1 VIIVAGSEKESA
13 DIVNALAPEHLELM
27 VKNPRSYAR
36 HVVNAGSIFLGS
48 WSTEA
53 LGDYVAGPNHTLPT
67 SGSAR
72 FSSPLGVADFM
83 KFSNVIDVSRSALRR
98 LAPHVRELARA
109 EGLFAHEKSVMMRE
123 EGL

>member
-1 VIIVAGSEKESA
+1 
-13 DIVNALAPEHLELM
+13 
-27 VKNPRSYAR
+27 
-36 HVVNAGSIFLGS
+36 
-48 WSTEA
+48 
-53 LGDYVAGPNHTLPT
+53 
-67 SGSAR
+67 
-72 FSSPLGVADFM
+72 M